1 MHAGYSGFPAPAL
14 EINPIMNNSNPVRSL
29 NRSRMVLAL
38 ACAIGLTLAS
48 VPAMIAA
55 DTSAKQPLADKAPA
69 LPLTATFEKVAS
81 TEGTPFVLKL
91 KNDSK
96 DTLKLS
102 GKVLLSV
109 VHHAMDK
116 ARVLPDQV
124 LEGGQVWTI
133 KDLSAQ
139 DKVLVTAAGFAPLEV
154 VVH

>member
-1 MHAGYSGFPAPAL
+1 MS
-14 EINPIMNNSNPVRSL
+14 NSNPVRSRSL
-29 NRSRMVLAL
+29 RSRALLAL
-38 ACAIGLTLAS
+38 VCALGFSFVSA
-48 VPAMIAA
+48 PAVIAA
-55 DTSAKQPLADKAPA
+55 DSVVKQPLADKA
-69 LPLTATFEKVAS
+69 LPLSSSFEKVAS

-96 DTLKLS
+96 ETLKLS

-116 ARVLPDQV
+116 ARVLPDHE
-124 LEGGQVWTI
+124 LAAGQVWTI

-139 DKVLVTAAGFAPLEV
+139 DKVLISAPGFAPLEI

>member
-81 TEGTPFVLKL
+81 TEGTL